1 VLESTLTVP
10 ARRTTPSPTSDK
22 SVASYRSHMLHGGA
36 RDLNISLLAQLL
48 ANRDCRNAHR
58 SVNFQEP
65 CFIRR
70 GKLKLTN
77 MLITVIGIRLE
88 TDVPYT
94 QRICIRVSDLR
105 QGYDQ

>member
-1 VLESTLTVP
+1 MLESTFTVP

-48 ANRDCRNAHR
+48 ANRDC
-58 SVNFQEP
+58 
-65 CFIRR
+65 
-70 GKLKLTN
+70 KLKLTN
-77 MLITVIGIRLE
+77 MLITDIGIRLE

-94 QRICIRVSDLR
+94 QRICIGVSDLR